1 MKKYTNKGSRL
12 GIIRYMLHPYYFQV
26 MVFQLQR
33 MKDGHINFVLWLCI
47 WWTDFSDQ
55 PVAA

>member
-12 GIIRYMLHPYYFQV
+12 GIIRYMLHPYCFQV

-55 PVAA
+55 SVAA